1 MAENT
6 KKLEN
11 EIKELNGM
19 LKVAE
24 DALNDVMK
32 ASYLQSLDKRVE
44 SSEFSVHEH
53 YRKIAMDSLYAI
65 SFRKLANKAFPDWTD
80 EDEHKWDGVKV

>member
-44 SSEFSVHEH
+44 SSEF
-53 YRKIAMDSLYAI
+53 
-65 SFRKLANKAFPDWTD
+65 
-80 EDEHKWDGVKV
+80 